1 MKVFGF
7 FSTGLSIDK
16 DRDLNLKQ
24 MRELSDSR
32 TIPACRLGDRVPA
45 PHVVSHS
52 HAFLPGFGNKDSLEL
67 MKSLSRLSAFA

>member
-7 FSTGLSIDK
+7 FFTGLSIDK

-32 TIPACRLGDRVPA
+32 IIPTRCLGDRVPA
-45 PHVVSHS
+45 PHAISRSHT
-52 HAFLPGFGNKDSLEL
+52 FLPRFGNKDSLEL
-67 MKSLSRLSAFA
+67 MKPLARVSAFA

>member
-1 MKVFGF
+1 MFGF

-24 MRELSDSR
+24 MREPSNSR
-32 TIPACRLGDRVPA
+32 TIPARHLSDRVPA

-52 HAFLPGFGNKDSLEL
+52 RTFLPGFGNKDSLEL
-67 MKSLSRLSAFA
+67 MKSLSRVSAFA